1 MTNGNLSTTTVP
13 EAVILIAGKGA
24 YPVEIAQSARSQ
36 GVKRLVVLAFKGETE
51 RSLATWADEII
62 WLHLGRLNDLLSAVQ
77 ATGITQAVMAGQI
90 TPTSLFS
97 VRFDSRTLD
106 LLKRLPVKNAETIF
120 GAIGEELRQVG
131 VELLPAWL
139 FMKPAMPASGVLTR
153 RVPSAAEKNDI
164 AIGIRAAKTTSGLD
178 IGQTVTVKDGV
189 ILAVEAFEGTNAT
202 IKRGGELGGAGMVV
216 VKVAKLNHDVRFDI
230 PVIGL
235 RTLECMRKVKAS
247 VLAVEAGRTI
257 LLEREKLIRTAD
269 DWSISIEAVD
279 AGHEQFG

>member
-36 GVKRLVVLAFKGETE
+36 GVKHLVVLAFKGETE
-51 RSLATWADEII
+51 RSLAKWADDII

-90 TPTSLFS
+90 TPSSLFS

-131 VELLPAWL
+131 VDLLPAWL
-139 FMKPAMPASGVLTR
+139 FMKPAMPAAGLLTR

-189 ILAVEAFEGTNAT
+189 ILAVEAFEGTNAA
-202 IKRGGELGGAGMVV
+202 IKRGGELGGPGMVV